1 MPKHPM
7 KLRVRLPK
15 YRYPRNAWRSKI
27 RSAVR
32 EEMQDKGIHYTP
44 KDKLEIYL
52 RLYFDEPK
60 LHMSDVDNR
69 LKDVMD
75 TLQGRFGK
83 RVKAIIPNDSQIYRV
98 TVEKGLPPGQSHER
112 GHLTI
117 KRYEGP
123 IYRS

>member
-75 TLQGRFGK
+75 TLQGRFG
-83 RVKAIIPNDSQIYRV
+83 
-98 TVEKGLPPGQSHER
+98 
-112 GHLTI
+112 
-117 KRYEGP
+117 
-123 IYRS
+123 